1 MNKKPPSR
9 WSLLWWFLLLMAGA
23 FLQALTKSRGR
34 WNILAIYMG
43 CVAAGVV
50 AYLVVKVALVVRK
63 RRLWIEDRRARGLPT
78 YEQPRDAISNNEI
91 VRRILF
97 LPKRVPPQS

>member
-1 MNKKPPSR
+1 MSKKPSSR
-9 WSLLWWFLLLMAGA
+9 WGLLLWFLLIMVGA
-23 FLQALTKSRGR
+23 VLQALTRARGQ
-34 WNILAIYMG
+34 WNLLAIYMG

-63 RRLWIEDRRARGLPT
+63 RRLWIEGRRARGLPT